1 MATLVYDCIYS
12 ILFFIVGIYVY
23 IASSSF
29 SNQKSHY
36 VEIVC
41 FAIFISS
48 IINLIMAANK
58 LFKKKYES
66 GSGFKFSKKLIIFSL
81 LALAFSILV
90 NYFGFCL
97 PAILFIFSCSCLL
110 RPQNKIKALIVSVLI
125 VTTLYVIFHYFLN
138 INFPQGIFV
147 EQIFYR

>member
-36 VEIVC
+36 VEIIC
-41 FAIFISS
+41 FSIFISS
-48 IINLIMAANK
+48 IINLIMAVNK
-58 LFKKKYES
+58 LLKKKYEE

-81 LALAFSILV
+81 LTLVFSVSV
-90 NYFGFCL
+90 NYFGFYL
-97 PAILFIFSCSCLL
+97 PAILFIFFCSSLL
-110 RPQNKIKALIVSVLI
+110 RPQNKLKAFIISALIV
-125 VTTLYVIFHYFLN
+125 TALYVIFHHFLH
-138 INFPQGIFV
+138 INFPQGIFI
-147 EQIFYR
+147 EQIFYS